1 MALNLGTR
9 VRAIVRRR
17 RDRFAYRG
25 HNVECPCCG
34 GSFDRFKPGLTNAA
48 IRVCPRCGSHDR
60 HRALSL
66 WFDRRPELVRP
77 GAEVLHWSPEW
88 VLSRRLRALPGV
100 RYRSADLDSGADV
113 QADIADVPLPDAS
126 VDLVVC
132 SHVLEHV
139 EDDRGAMAEMARVLR
154 PGGAAVLLVPLAI
167 GGPTLEDPAIVTP
180 EERRR
185 AYYQEDHLRLYGD
198 EDFADRL
205 RAAGLEVS
213 VDRLAADADE
223 ATRSRYGL
231 LTDDLIFV
239 ARRPVA

>member
-1 MALNLGTR
+1 VAASR

-17 RDRFAYRG
+17 LDRIAYRG
-25 HNVECPCCG
+25 DNVECPCCG
-34 GSFDRFKPGLTNAA
+34 SRFDRFKPGLTNAA

-60 HRALSL
+60 HRALWL
-66 WFDRRPELVRP
+66 WFDRHPELLEP
-77 GAEVLHWSPEW
+77 GAEVIHWSPEW
-88 VLSRRLRALPGV
+88 VLSRRLRAVAGL
-100 RYRSADLDSGADV
+100 RYRSVDLDAGADL
-113 QADIADVPLPDAS
+113 QADITDVPLPDAS

-139 EDDRGAMAEMARVLR
+139 DDDRAAMSEIARVLR
-154 PGGAAVLLVPLAI
+154 PGGRAVLLVPLAI
-167 GGPTLEDPAIVTP
+167 GRPTLEDPAIVTP

-185 AYYQEDHLRLYGD
+185 AYWQDDHVRLYGD
-198 EDFADRL
+198 EDFAGRL

-223 ATRSRYGL
+223 STRARYGL

>member
-60 HRALSL
+60 HRALWL
-66 WFDRRPELVRP
+66 WFDRHPELVRP

-154 PGGAAVLLVPLAI
+154 PGGTAVLLVPLAI

-205 RAAGLEVS
+205 RAAGLEVT